1 MTAKNDVTGNEIKTK
16 VNSDEYCENYDNIF
30 RKEKRELRQ
39 QKEFDEKVIMQD
51 EYYDLDQIND
61 PDA

>member
-16 VNSDEYCENYDNIF
+16 VNSDEYSENYDNIF

-39 QKEFDEKVIMQD
+39 QKEFDEKVIIQD
-51 EYYDLDQIND
+51 EYYDLD
-61 PDA
+61 